1 MAPQV
6 ALASY
11 GDPTRASEFVF
22 NKIVVGDAL
31 SHLSAIKRA
40 DLFDV
45 VIADPP
51 YNIGKNFG
59 ACSDDMRLESYVA
72 WSLRWLKECL
82 RLLKPGKP
90 LYVYGYGEILAHI
103 AVHFPLTQQRQLIW
117 HYTNKAVPSAKFWQR
132 SHEVILCL
140 WKGKRSAINIDDLR
154 IPYTP
159 SYVRCAGKTRK
170 SMECRYNGK
179 NRTTVYKA
187 HPSGALP
194 RDVLHY
200 PALAGGAGRAERW
213 FLCKTCDDVFAPQ
226 YLQDHQGHTIL
237 KHPTQKP
244 IALSCQL
251 IRSATHPGDS
261 VLVPFCGSGTECV
274 AARQLGVN
282 YYSVELNEDYVRLA
296 QERLSNVSSQQDR
309 SFYVT
314 NRH

>member
-1 MAPQV
+1 MALQTTV
-6 ALASY
+6 ASY
-11 GDPTRASEFVF
+11 ADPIPTSALTL
-22 NKIVVGDAL
+22 NQILVGDVL
-31 SHLSAIKRA
+31 THLSAIQHDA
-40 DLFDV
+40 LFDV
-45 VIADPP
+45 AIADPP
-51 YNIGKNFG
+51 YNIGKDFG
-59 ACSDDMRLESYVA
+59 AYSDAMSIASYVA

-140 WKGKRSAINIDDLR
+140 WQGKRRAINIDDLR
-154 IPYTP
+154 IPYT
-159 SYVRCAGKTRK
+159 SNYVRCAGKTRK

-187 HPSGALP
+187 HPAGALP

-213 FLCKTCDDVFAPQ
+213 FLCKTCDAVFAPH
-226 YLQDHQGHTIL
+226 YLREHQSHTIL

-244 IALSCQL
+244 LALSRQL
-251 IRSATHPGDS
+251 IRSATHSGGS

-274 AARQLGVN
+274 AAQQLNVN
-282 YYSVELNEDYVRLA
+282 YYATELNEDYARLA
-296 QERLSNVSSQQDR
+296 RERLNNVASQ
-309 SFYVT
+309 
-314 NRH
+314 